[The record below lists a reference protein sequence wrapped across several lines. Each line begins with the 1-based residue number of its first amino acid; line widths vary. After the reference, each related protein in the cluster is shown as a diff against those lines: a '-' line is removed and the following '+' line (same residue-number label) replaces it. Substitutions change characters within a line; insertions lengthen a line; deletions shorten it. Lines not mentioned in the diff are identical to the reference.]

1 MGNNKWAKNSNLL
14 SIAIKF
20 SPTGEVVEVKLDEF
34 GTFVRILVYDKGPR
48 ISDKFKPHIFNRFS
62 QANITT
68 SSTGTELKRSISNM
82 IYKAHQGRIH
92 LDTKMDLGITFY
104 LELTIKQTIVP

>member
-1 MGNNKWAKNSNLL
+1 MGNSKWAKNSNLL

-68 SSTGTELKRSISNM
+68 SSNGTGLERSISNM
-82 IYKAHQGRIH
+82 IVKAQQGRMH
-92 LDTKMDLGITFY
+92 FDTKMDLGITFY

>member
-1 MGNNKWAKNSNLL
+1 MANWAALNFLNVL

-34 GTFVRILVYDKGPR
+34 GTFVSILVYDKGPR
-48 ISDKFKPHIFNRFS
+48 ISGKFKPHIFNRFS
-62 QANITT
+62 QVNITT
-68 SSTGTELKRSISNM
+68 SSTGTGFERSISNM
-82 IYKAHQGRIH
+82 IVKAHQGRIH
-92 LDTKMDLGITFY
+92 FDTKMDLGITFY